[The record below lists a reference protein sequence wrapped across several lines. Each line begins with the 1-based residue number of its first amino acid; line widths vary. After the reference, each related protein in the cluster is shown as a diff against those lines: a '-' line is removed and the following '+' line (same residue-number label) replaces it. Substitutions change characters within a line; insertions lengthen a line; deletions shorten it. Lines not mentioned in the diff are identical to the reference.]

1 MASDVSSC
9 MSVDQ
14 PCWGKTRPDRR
25 PVVFMI
31 HEAVRLMCS
40 YGTPNILGTRPR
52 LLR

>member
-1 MASDVSSC
+1 

-14 PCWGKTRPDRR
+14 PCWGKTRPDRK

-31 HEAVRLMCS
+31 HEAARQMCS
-40 YGTPNILGTRPR
+40 YGTPNILVLILGSRPR